1 MSFAIWAL
9 IIGAILITMALLGT
23 LLKRLPLSPG
33 ILYLAIGYAL
43 GPAGWALMAPDPLLY
58 SADLEHMAEVAL
70 LISLFAVGLKLGVPL
85 RDKRWYLPL
94 RLAFPSMVLTV
105 MFVVGIGVFLFG
117 LPAGAALLLAAI
129 LAPTDPVLASDV
141 QVEDSSDRDR
151 LRFSLTAE
159 GGLNDGAAFP
169 VVMLALGLLGLY
181 DFGSG
186 WRWLAVDVLWAIAGG
201 LVIGASLGALIGKL
215 VLYLRTRHQE
225 AVGLDEFLALGLIAI
240 AYGVAQLSFASGFL
254 AVFAAGLALQ
264 RIKEHSKV
272 DKPSSAAKVEVAS
285 GAESEKELA
294 THSHHAGTYMMDAVQ
309 GFNGQLERLAE
320 LVVVMVAGAMLS
332 YTYLP
337 HQAVWFLLLLFFL
350 ARPVSVWLG
359 LIGATSVSR
368 DQRIL
373 ISWFGIRGVGSIFYL
388 MYAINHGLP
397 EPLAKELIA
406 ITLTTV
412 AASVLLHGISVT
424 PLMSLYTRRKRAS
437 AVEQR
442 RSRP

>member
-33 ILYLAIGYAL
+33 VVYLAIGYAL

-58 SADLEHMAEVAL
+58 SADLEKMAEVAL

-105 MFVVGIGVFLFG
+105 MFVAAIGVFLFA
-117 LPAGAALLLAAI
+117 LPAAAAILLAAI

-151 LRFSLTAE
+151 LRFGLTAE

-169 VVMLALGLLGLY
+169 IVMFALGLLGLY
-181 DFGSG
+181 DFGGGG
-186 WRWLAVDVLWAIAGG
+186 WRFLAVDVMWAIAGG
-201 LVIGASLGALIGKL
+201 LAIGGALGALIAKL

-264 RIKEHSKV
+264 RIKEHSKPE
-272 DKPSSAAKVEVAS
+272 KPSSAVKVKIAL

-294 THSHHAGTYMMDAVQ
+294 THSHHAGTYMIDAVQ

-337 HQAVWFLLLLFFL
+337 DRAVWFLLLLFFL
-350 ARPVSVWLG
+350 VRPASVWLG
-359 LIGATSVSR
+359 LMGATGVSR

-406 ITLTTV
+406 ITLSTV
-412 AASVLLHGISVT
+412 AASVLIHGISVT
-424 PLMSLYTRRKRAS
+424 PLMSLYTRRKA
-437 AVEQR
+437 R
-442 RSRP
+442 RRR